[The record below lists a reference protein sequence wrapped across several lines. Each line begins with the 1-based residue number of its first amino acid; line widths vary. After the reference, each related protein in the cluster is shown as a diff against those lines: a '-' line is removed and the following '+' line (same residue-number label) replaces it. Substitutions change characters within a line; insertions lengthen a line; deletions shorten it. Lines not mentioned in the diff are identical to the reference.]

1 MYVIFAGEL
10 FRTPFLYS
18 CMTKKVLFSSIT
30 PCFKEY
36 EKICTNCNCVYKYN
50 YTTLKFQ
57 WAKTGKNS

>member
-57 WAKTGKNS
+57 